1 MIQSI
6 FAVRFANLI
15 FENVWNK
22 DFIDNV
28 QITFAE
34 RLGVEER
41 GGYYDQ
47 SGALRDMV
55 QNHTLQLLSLLAM
68 DKPAS
73 FTKTRFV
80 LKRLRSLKTSIIQLM
95 KNSKNTLSVDNTAL
109 VRLMA

>member
-1 MIQSI
+1 MY
-6 FAVRFANLI
+6 
-15 FENVWNK
+15 WNK

-73 FTKTRFV
+73 FTKDEIRAEKIKVF
-80 LKRLRSLKTSIIQLM
+80 KTSIIQLM
-95 KNSKNTLSVDNTAL
+95 KNLKNTLSVVNTVQ
-109 VRLMA
+109 VRLMAWNTSLIVASQM

>member
-1 MIQSI
+1 M
-6 FAVRFANLI
+6 I

-41 GGYYDQ
+41 GGYYDE

-73 FTKTRFV
+73 FTKDEIRAE
-80 LKRLRSLKTSIIQLM
+80 RLRSLKTSIIQLM
-95 KNSKNTLSVDNTAL
+95 KNLKNTLSVVNTAL